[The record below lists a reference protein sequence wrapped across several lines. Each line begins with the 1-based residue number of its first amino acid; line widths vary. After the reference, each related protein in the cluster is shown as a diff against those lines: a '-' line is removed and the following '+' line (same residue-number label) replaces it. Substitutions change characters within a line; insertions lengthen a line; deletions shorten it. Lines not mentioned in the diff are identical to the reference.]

1 MSAGLVQNLPLS
13 FDFTLSLTRFLMA
26 GSRVREGNPTL
37 CSLSQGVC
45 PLLGLSQSPFCK
57 TTAPVFLFSLEPQ
70 VLSVSAGLWCLCLL
84 T

>member
-1 MSAGLVQNLPLS
+1 MSAGLVLPLS

-70 VLSVSAGLWCLCLL
+70 VLSVSAGLRCLCLL